1 MPPER
6 VFDLEVSGDHEYA
19 TGPFFSHNCERSA
32 DVVTTTYLND
42 DHRSNGTTQFD
53 CLKRRDGPFFEPF
66 TANIDWLTKRI
77 TNRDPIVSGEK
88 GVSIDD
94 MRNVSHALDMMFI

>member
-1 MPPER
+1 VRE
-6 VFDLEVSGDHEYA
+6 
-19 TGPFFSHNCERSA
+19 A

-42 DHRSNGTTQFD
+42 EHRANGTTQFD

-77 TNRDPIVSGEK
+77 TNRDPLVSGEK

-94 MRNVSHALDMMFI
+94 MRNVSNALDMMFI